1 MKKQWFLNGV
11 DKMVK
16 ITNDYYFE
24 KDDKVK
30 NFTLYHHEYREKMTK
45 FGKEGTGEM
54 IEANTAIGFYPNIEA
69 VLRAAADDEVN
80 RKCNDGTI
88 TTINEYLAEYRK
100 TVNELKD
107 AINGN
112 DTL

>member
-1 MKKQWFLNGV
+1 
-11 DKMVK
+11 MVK

-30 NFTLYHHEYREKMTK
+30 NFTLYHHEYREKMAR
-45 FGKEGTGEM
+45 FGKESTGEM
-54 IEANTAIGFYPNIEA
+54 IEANTAIGFYSNIEA
-69 VLRAAADDEVN
+69 VLKAAADDAVN

-88 TTINEYLAEYRK
+88 THISEYLAEYRNA
-100 TVNELKD
+100 VSELKD
-107 AINGN
+107 AINGK